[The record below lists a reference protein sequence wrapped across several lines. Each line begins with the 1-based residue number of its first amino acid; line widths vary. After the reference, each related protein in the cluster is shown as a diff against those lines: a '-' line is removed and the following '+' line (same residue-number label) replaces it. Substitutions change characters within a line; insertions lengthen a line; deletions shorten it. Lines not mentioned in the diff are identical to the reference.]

1 MPIWKRFSNDTKSGK
16 SIGFCS
22 TLGSRRCSCPIRI
35 EASDSSPRDPS
46 TCGMT
51 RQKVNPHGNCSNQSR
66 KGNSS
71 ACSKNTARS
80 PSPKKSLFRS
90 SRLAAEV
97 RFGPPPISSQPS
109 KRPCPRLWWQSPEK
123 NLRLASSKP
132 CASPST
138 RNSTS
143 CKSPWTTFCTTR
155 SSRVG
160 SRSLSVFIH
169 SKTFG

>member
-1 MPIWKRFSNDTKSGK
+1 MPIWKRFCNDTKSGK

-22 TLGSRRCSCPIRI
+22 TLGFRRCSCPIRI
-35 EASDSSPRDPS
+35 EASDSSPRDSS

-51 RQKVNPHGNCSNQSR
+51 RQKVNLHGSCSNR
-66 KGNSS
+66 PKRGNSS
-71 ACSKNTARS
+71 ACSKNTARN

-90 SRLAAEV
+90 SLLAAEV
-97 RFGPPPISSQPS
+97 RSGLLPISSQPS
-109 KRPCPRLWWQSPEK
+109 KPPCRRLWWQSPEK
-123 NLRLASSKP
+123 NRQLAFSRP

-143 CKSPWTTFCTTR
+143 CKSHWTTFCSTR
-155 SSRVG
+155 LSRVE

-169 SKTFG
+169 SKMFG